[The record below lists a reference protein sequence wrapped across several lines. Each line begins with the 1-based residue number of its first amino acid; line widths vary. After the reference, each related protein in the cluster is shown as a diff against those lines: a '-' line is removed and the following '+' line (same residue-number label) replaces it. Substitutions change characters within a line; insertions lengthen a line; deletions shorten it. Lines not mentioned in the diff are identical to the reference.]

1 MRPPY
6 WQPPVD
12 LSPAEQSII
21 ASIKRAKLFIF
32 LRQNRHQLFD
42 EPFQAELVTIYKD
55 SSVGQCPVPPAQLA
69 LALIMQAYMGISDDE
84 LIEELVMDKRWQL
97 VLDCHNCQKPP
108 FSKGT
113 FVNFRKALINKGFD
127 QRLIERTVE
136 IAKLRGGF
144 SSSKLRAALDSSP
157 LWGAARVE
165 DTYNLLAH
173 ALRKAVRLMATAQ
186 ERSLDE
192 VSGELGS
199 NLVTGSS
206 VKTALDLNWDDPTE
220 RSQALEI
227 ILNTLDTVESH
238 LNKKKTNSNLIDKA
252 YKSLEVG
259 RQIQAQDVTLD
270 EQGKPKLK
278 K

>member
-6 WQPPVD
+6 WQPPVE

-42 EPFQAELVTIYKD
+42 QPFQAELATIYKD

-84 LIEELVMDKRWQL
+84 VIEELVMDKRWQL

-113 FVNFRKALINKGFD
+113 LVNFRKALIQKGFD
-127 QRLIERTVE
+127 QRLVEHTVE

-192 VSGELGS
+192 VSSELGAQ
-199 NLVTGSS
+199 LVTGSS

-227 ILNTLDTVESH
+227 ILSTLDIVESH
-238 LNKKKTNSNLIDKA
+238 LKKKLIQT
-252 YKSLEVG
+252 
-259 RQIQAQDVTLD
+259 R
-270 EQGKPKLK
+270 
-278 K
+278 